1 MTAETVFSVFKTLDD
16 TQAERFIKMVK
27 TLEKPKVKTQRKKLV
42 SDDEAIYKLLKYL
55 K

>member
-27 TLEKPKVKTQRKKLV
+27 TEEKPKRKQKRKQLI
-42 SDDEAIYKLLKYL
+42 SDDEAIYKLLKLL